1 MNIFRGDFG
10 YAVEF
15 TCKDADGVVYDLT
28 GKTATWVV
36 WREGLQGRIVNATCT
51 YTTATLGICTYTLVA
66 ANFPDVGAFKGAV
79 EVTSGTT
86 LKRTFGDPDNANEGF
101 TVNILEKP

>member
-15 TCKDADGVVYDLT
+15 TLQEADGDAYDLT
-28 GKTATWVV
+28 GKTATWLV
-36 WREGLQGRIVNATCT
+36 WREGLQGRTVSATCT
-51 YTTATLGICTYTLVA
+51 YSTGTSGVCTYTLQA
-66 ANFPDVGAFKGAV
+66 ADFPDVGPFVGAI
-79 EVTSGTT
+79 EVTQGTT

-101 TVNILEKP
+101 AVNILERP